1 MQPMHIY
8 AEKEDSFIN
17 GEIVV
22 HTYIHTCIPEW
33 IYNKIDASCLKDY
46 VSLEDKTS
54 NKVKEKVTYLSIS
67 SCHLFISIYPH
78 DR

>member
-1 MQPMHIY
+1 MHMQPMHIY

-46 VSLEDKTS
+46 VSLEDETK
-54 NKVKEKVTYLSIS
+54 
-67 SCHLFISIYPH
+67 
-78 DR
+78 